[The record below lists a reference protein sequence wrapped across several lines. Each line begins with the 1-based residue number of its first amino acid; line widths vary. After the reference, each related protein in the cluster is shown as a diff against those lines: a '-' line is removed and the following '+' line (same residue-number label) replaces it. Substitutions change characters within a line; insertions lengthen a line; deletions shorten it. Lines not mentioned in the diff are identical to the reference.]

1 MDYGIKLDHVEARIQ
16 KGISIVRGKETV
28 KR

>member
-1 MDYGIKLDHVEARIQ
+1 MDYGVKLDHVEARIQ
-16 KGISIVRGKETV
+16 EGISIVQEDETV